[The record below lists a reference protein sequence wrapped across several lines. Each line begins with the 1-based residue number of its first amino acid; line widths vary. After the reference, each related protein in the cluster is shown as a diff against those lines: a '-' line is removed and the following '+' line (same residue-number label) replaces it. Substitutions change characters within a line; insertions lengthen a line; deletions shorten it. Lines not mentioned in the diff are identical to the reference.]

1 MDPTMDPFRR
11 LRWSAAT
18 ALLAIAAVAAPAMAQ
33 QWDMVAGGYHTH
45 LIFHADR
52 FELHLHD
59 KATHRVIETTRGRY
73 RAVLSTGGR
82 RVDVPL
88 TSTQAGILVGR
99 PVPSGDWTLEF
110 RVEGPGAA
118 PADLRYTAKM
128 KPGVQ
133 PAQGAAGKPEKSGG
147 HAHHH

>member
-1 MDPTMDPFRR
+1 MDFAMHPSRR
-11 LRWSAAT
+11 LRRLSAL
-18 ALLAIAAVAAPAMAQ
+18 ALLTLATVAAPAMAQ

-45 LIFHADR
+45 PVFHADR

-73 RAVLSTGGR
+73 GAV
-82 RVDVPL
+82 
-88 TSTQAGILVGR
+88 
-99 PVPSGDWTLEF
+99 
-110 RVEGPGAA
+110 

>member
-11 LRWSAAT
+11 LRRSAAT

-59 KATHRVIETTRGRY
+59 KATHRVIDTTRGRY
-73 RAVLSTGGR
+73 GAVLSTGGR

-88 TSTQAGILVGR
+88 TSTQAGILIGR
-99 PVPSGDWTLEF
+99 PVPSGDWALEF
-110 RVEGPGAA
+110 RVEGPGAV
-118 PADLRYTAKM
+118 PANLRYTAKM

-133 PAQGAAGKPEKSGG
+133 PAQGAAEKPEKSGG

>member
-1 MDPTMDPFRR
+1 MDFRMDPFRR
-11 LRWSAAT
+11 LRAFAAP
-18 ALLAIAAVAAPAMAQ
+18 ALLAMAAVAAPAMAQ

-45 LIFHADR
+45 LLFHADR

-59 KATHRVIETTRGRY
+59 KATHRVIDTTRGRY

-99 PVPSGDWTLEF
+99 PVPSGDWALEF

-118 PADLRYTAKM
+118 PADLRYSAKM
-128 KPGVQ
+128 KPGMQ
-133 PAQGAAGKPEKSGG
+133 PAQGKTPKPDKSAG